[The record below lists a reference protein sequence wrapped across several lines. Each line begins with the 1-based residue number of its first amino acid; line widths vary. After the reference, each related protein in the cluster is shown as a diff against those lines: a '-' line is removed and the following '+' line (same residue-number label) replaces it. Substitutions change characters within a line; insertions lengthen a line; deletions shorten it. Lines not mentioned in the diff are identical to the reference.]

1 MNEAT
6 KHKIVTIGI
15 GALVFGMSL
24 WCWFKKPVESSE
36 SERRV
41 LAQFPELS
49 QESILSG
56 EFMGEFETYALDQFP
71 VRDSFRGMQSFLTLH
86 VFGQLDTGGLY
97 VQDGYLAK
105 MEYPMSEQMLD
116 HAAERFQFVY
126 DSYLAG
132 KDKNIYFSIVPDK
145 NYVLAE
151 ESGRLSMDYDALV
164 QYMRERTD
172 YMEYIDIMPL
182 LEAEDYYRTDTHW
195 RQERITDI
203 ADTIAEGMGVTLQAD
218 YTETELSEPFYGVYY
233 GQLALPVQPD
243 TIRYLTNDTLE
254 ECIVTVHD
262 TGVPVQTAVYDME
275 KATGRDP
282 YEMFLSGANALMTI
296 ENPNAATDRELLV
309 FRDSFGSSLVPLF
322 AEEYAKI
329 TLVDIR
335 YVQSGML
342 GQLLTFKEQD
352 VLFLYS
358 TLVLNNS
365 LALK

>member
-1 MNEAT
+1 MKEAT
-6 KHKIVTIGI
+6 KHRIVTI
-15 GALVFGMSL
+15 ATAVLVFGMSL
-24 WCWFKKPVESSE
+24 WCWFKKPEESSE

-49 QESILSG
+49 QESVLSG
-56 EFMGEFETYALDQFP
+56 DFMGDFETYALDQFP
-71 VRDSFRGMQSFLTLH
+71 MRDSFRSMQSFMTLYA
-86 VFGQLDTGGLY
+86 FGQMDTGGLY
-97 VQDGYLAK
+97 IEDGYLAK
-105 MEYPMSEQMLD
+105 MEYPMSTQMLD
-116 HAAERFQFVY
+116 HAAERFQFIY
-126 DSYLAG
+126 DSYLAES
-132 KDKNIYFSIVPDK
+132 DKNIYFSIVPDK

-164 QYMRERTD
+164 QYMRGRTG

-182 LEAEDYYRTDTHW
+182 MEAEDYYRTDTHW
-195 RQERITDI
+195 RQERITDV
-203 ADTIAEGMGVTLQAD
+203 AQTIAGEMGIPLTAA
-218 YTETELSEPFYGVYY
+218 YTETELEHPFYGVYY

-243 TIRYLTNDTLE
+243 TIRYLTNAMLE
-254 ECIVTVHD
+254 DCIVTVHD

-275 KATGRDP
+275 KAAGRDA

-296 ENPNAATDRELLV
+296 ENPNATTDRELLV
-309 FRDSFGSSLVPLF
+309 FRDSFGSSLVPLL
-322 AEEYAKI
+322 AEGYAKI

-342 GQLLTFKEQD
+342 DQLLSFEEQD

-358 TLVLNNS
+358 TLILNNS